1 MCTEKGIVTT
11 ELEGNPNSPRK
22 TVNRIVG
29 KHTTHN
35 SSIYSDD
42 EDDGMAFDPK
52 QGRRGPNINVKKSK
66 W

>member
-42 EDDGMAFDPK
+42 EDDD
-52 QGRRGPNINVKKSK
+52 V
-66 W
+66 